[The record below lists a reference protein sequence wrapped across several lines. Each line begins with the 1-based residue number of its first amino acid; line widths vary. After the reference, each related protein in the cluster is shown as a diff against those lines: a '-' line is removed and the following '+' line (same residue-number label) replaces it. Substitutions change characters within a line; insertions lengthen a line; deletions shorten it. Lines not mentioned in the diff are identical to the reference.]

1 MILHVYLINI
11 IPINISIDIKDK
23 YDNVTKYIK
32 LKKYEKII
40 NIPIFCNKEIY
51 ELKEFHKHI
60 IQININVRSH
70 NLYINNNNI
79 IYKKN
84 ISLYEYY
91 FECKYKIPLPNDTF
105 IDVIDKEIFKR
116 KYKLIDNEGM
126 PISDFKRGNIIIFYN
141 IKLPEHIDKIYRSI
155 VEVLFPPLN

>member
-1 MILHVYLINI
+1 M
-11 IPINISIDIKDK
+11 
-23 YDNVTKYIK
+23 VTIVG
-32 LKKYEKII
+32 
-40 NIPIFCNKEIY
+40 IF
-51 ELKEFHKHI
+51 
-60 IQININVRSH
+60 SS
-70 NLYINNNNI
+70 I

-105 IDVIDKEIFKR
+105 IDVIDKDIFKR
-116 KYKLIDNEGM
+116 KYKIIDYKGM